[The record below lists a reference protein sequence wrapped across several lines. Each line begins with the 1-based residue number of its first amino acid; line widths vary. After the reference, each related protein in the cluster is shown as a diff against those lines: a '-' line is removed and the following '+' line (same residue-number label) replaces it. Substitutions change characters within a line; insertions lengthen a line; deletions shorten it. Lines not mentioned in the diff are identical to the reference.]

1 MHGVYVVQREAGSL
15 VSDEVTRGAVEV
27 GAEVE
32 GVEAV
37 LGKSRLY

>member
-15 VSDEVTRGAVEV
+15 VSDEVGRGAVEA
-27 GAEVE
+27 GGEVE
-32 GVEAV
+32 GAEAV